1 MRGLVSHITGYW
13 RRYRAGL
20 TGFAALAIAVAPL
33 FVIGVL
39 SVPIRHEFGESRASL
54 GLAVSAFMGAAVLCA
69 PISGRLVDRFG
80 VDVVLR
86 LGIIS
91 VLASDLWVG
100 ALASGSTQLRI
111 GMALGGVGL
120 SLVDAGSTIDVKQ
133 EVQRDAQAM
142 AFGIKETAGPLTTL
156 LGGLLIIP
164 LAAATSWRVIFL
176 IYAALAAGLL
186 VVDLALDRDHGRR
199 GSGRDPSVVEP
210 MFRARAIAVA
220 VALAMV
226 GVTAVTTYGVDA
238 AVVSGMTAQR
248 AGLWM
253 TVGSVGAIATRML
266 TALVASRSEPRGAA
280 IVPLLVLLGGCGHIL
295 LSMGSDALTGWAE
308 LIALVFGWGWGG
320 VLFLFVIRLFPIRSG
335 RAMGTVFMGAYAG
348 GVLGPPIFGWTVD
361 HMGFSTAWLL
371 SAISMGI
378 AAAILTVALTPI
390 RHEQSV
396 DP

>member
-1 MRGLVSHITGYW
+1 MRGLVSRTTGYW

-39 SVPIRHEFGESRASL
+39 SVPIRHEFDESRASL

-69 PISGRLVDRFG
+69 PISGRLVDRHG
-80 VDVVLR
+80 VNVVLR

-100 ALASGSTQLRI
+100 VFASGSTQLRI

-120 SLVDAGSTIDVKQ
+120 SLVDAGSTIDVKH
-133 EVQRDAQAM
+133 EVQSDAQAM

-164 LAAATSWRVIFL
+164 LATATSWRVIFL

-199 GSGRDPSVVEP
+199 SSISGDPLAFEP
-210 MFRARAIAVA
+210 MSRARAVAVA

-248 AGLWM
+248 AGLWI
-253 TVGSVGAIATRML
+253 TIGSIGAIVTRMV

-280 IVPLLVLLGGCGHIL
+280 IVPLLVLLGGCGHVL
-295 LSMGSDALTGWAE
+295 LALGPDALMGWAE
-308 LIALVFGWGWGG
+308 MIALVFGWGWGG
-320 VLFLFVIRLFPIRSG
+320 VLFLYVIRLFPIRSG

-348 GVLGPPIFGWTVD
+348 GVVGPPIFGWITD
-361 HMGFSTAWLL
+361 HMGFSAAWLL
-371 SAISMGI
+371 SALSMGV
-378 AAAILTVALTPI
+378 AAAILIVALTPI
-390 RHEQSV
+390 RHARSFH
-396 DP
+396 